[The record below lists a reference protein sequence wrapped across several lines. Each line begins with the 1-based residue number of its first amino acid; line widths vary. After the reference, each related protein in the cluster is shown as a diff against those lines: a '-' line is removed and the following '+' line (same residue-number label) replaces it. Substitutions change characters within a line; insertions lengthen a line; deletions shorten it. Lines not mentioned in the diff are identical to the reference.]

1 MRMGGRR
8 VLIALVPVVLLVV
21 VLDDERSAIPAVLAP
36 VNPAG
41 AASGGLEDLC
51 RVAYGA
57 MQPVHNKYMGD
68 IGDNS
73 RVG

>member
-21 VLDDERSAIPAVLAP
+21 LDDERSTIPAAFAP
-36 VNPAG
+36 VKPAG

-51 RVAYGA
+51 CVAYGA

>member
-21 VLDDERSAIPAVLAP
+21 LDDERSAIPAAFAP
-36 VNPAG
+36 VKPAG

-51 RVAYGA
+51 CVAYGA

>member
-21 VLDDERSAIPAVLAP
+21 LDDERSTIPAAFAP
-36 VNPAG
+36 VKPAG
-41 AASGGLEDLC
+41 AASGGFEYLC

>member
-8 VLIALVPVVLLVV
+8 VLIALVPVALIV
-21 VLDDERSAIPAVLAP
+21 VLDDERSAIPAAFAP
-36 VNPAG
+36 VKPAG

-51 RVAYGA
+51 CVAYGA

>member
-8 VLIALVPVVLLVV
+8 VLIDLVPVVLLIV
-21 VLDDERSAIPAVLAP
+21 VLDDERSTIPAAFAP
-36 VNPAG
+36 VKPAG

>member
-8 VLIALVPVVLLVV
+8 VLIDLVPVALIV
-21 VLDDERSAIPAVLAP
+21 VLDDERSTIPAAFAP
-36 VNPAG
+36 VKPAG

-51 RVAYGA
+51 CVAYGA

>member
-8 VLIALVPVVLLVV
+8 VLIDLVPVVLLVV
-21 VLDDERSAIPAVLAP
+21 LDDERSTIPAAFAP
-36 VNPAG
+36 VKPAG

-51 RVAYGA
+51 CVAYGA

>member
-8 VLIALVPVVLLVV
+8 VLIDLVPVVLLVV
-21 VLDDERSAIPAVLAP
+21 LDDERSTIPAAFAP
-36 VNPAG
+36 VKPAG